1 MLPPSTPQTE
11 AVTKPAAEL
20 ARKAMTRATSS
31 GVPSRRIGSW
41 RRVISCSTA
50 AIGSM
55 LWWVAKVS
63 AKPPGLVQNGVH
75 TGPGAFGVAGAV
87 VLGAFVLGIAF
98 GRQAV
103 SGTEPPGS
111 RTQWEGDSRWSRG
124 RAAGSGEPARR
135 RRGDLG

>member
-31 GVPSRRIGSW
+31 GVAEPAHRQLAQGHLVLDGGHRFHVVVGGEG
-41 RRVISCSTA
+41 VGEA
-50 AIGSM
+50 
-55 LWWVAKVS
+55 
-63 AKPPGLVQNGVH
+63 PGLVQNGVH

-87 VLGAFVLGIAF
+87 VLGAFVLGIAV

-124 RAAGSGEPARR
+124 RAAGSGEPAR
-135 RRGDLG
+135 